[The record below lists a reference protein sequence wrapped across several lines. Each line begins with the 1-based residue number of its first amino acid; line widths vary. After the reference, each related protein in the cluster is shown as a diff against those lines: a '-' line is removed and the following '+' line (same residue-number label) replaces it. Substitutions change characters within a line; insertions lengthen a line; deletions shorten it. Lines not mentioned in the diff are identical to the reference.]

1 MFVVGFCKSV
11 LQMHVASTSTLS
23 MLLFF
28 FFSFFFFTPHLSYQ
42 SMMNA
47 NLPRS
52 GGLQLFGACVGEK
65 TMRIGDLLR
74 KFPKIRR
81 GRLFGKKTASLLYFC
96 RKFDKN
102 HFYNNHNYKNSSA
115 TFPSTAINDIF
126 LAGRNISKSE
136 IADFDNNH
144 SAKKP

>member
-65 TMRIGDLLR
+65 TMRIGDLQR

-102 HFYNNHNYKNSSA
+102 HFYNNHNYKNSLA
-115 TFPSTAINDIF
+115 IFPSTAIHDIF
-126 LAGRNISKSE
+126 
-136 IADFDNNH
+136 
-144 SAKKP
+144 

>member
-1 MFVVGFCKSV
+1 MFINCLLLGFANRYCRC
-11 LQMHVASTSTLS
+11 TLPVHP
-23 MLLFF
+23 LFQCCF
-28 FFSFFFFTPHLSYQ
+28 FSFFSFFFFTPHLSYQ

-102 HFYNNHNYKNSSA
+102 HFYNNHNYKNSLA
-115 TFPSTAINDIF
+115 IFPSTAIHDIF
-126 LAGRNISKSE
+126 
-136 IADFDNNH
+136 
-144 SAKKP
+144 